1 MNEWLKKKILIT
13 VKAYPNPS
21 AKYDETV
28 CVAGIDVETKEW
40 IRLYPVSYR
49 DIPFPKRFKKYQ
61 IVEIMVT
68 KHAKDLRPESYKP
81 DIESIKIV
89 DELSTKND
97 PYWKDRREI
106 ILPTV
111 SKSMCEI
118 QRLYDLGK
126 QKTLGVFKP
135 KKIIDFSIVEGEA
148 EWSHK
153 KGSTLAQLSL
163 FNPQKKVLEKI
174 PYTFKYVYIC
184 DDTNCQGHSQST
196 LDWEVAESYRSWRTR
211 YPNIEILKQKIRQK
225 YFDEICGIDR
235 ETYFFVGSHSLHPIF
250 MILGVFWPKK

>member
-1 MNEWLKKKILIT
+1 MSEWSKKKILIT

-28 CVAGIDVETKEW
+28 CVAGIDINTKEW

-49 DIPFPKRFKKYQ
+49 DMPFPKRFKKYQ

-68 KHAKDLRPESYKP
+68 KHTRDPRPESYKP
-81 DIESIKIV
+81 DIESIRIIG
-89 DELSTKND
+89 ELSTKND
-97 PYWKDRREI
+97 PCWKDRRNI

-118 QRLYDLGK
+118 QRLYNADK

-135 KKIIDFSIVEGEA
+135 TRIIDFSIVEGEA
-148 EWSHK
+148 KWSHK
-153 KGSTLAQLSL
+153 KGSTLAQVSL
-163 FNPQKKVLEKI
+163 FNPQKKILEKI

-184 DDTNCQGHSQST
+184 DDSDCQGHSQST
-196 LDWEVAESYRSWRTR
+196 IDWEVAESWRTWR
-211 YPNIEILKQKIRQK
+211 AKYPNLEILKQKLRQK
-225 YFDEICGIDR
+225 YFDQICAKERHI
-235 ETYFFVGSHSLHPIF
+235 SLLVPILY
-250 MILGVFWPKK
+250 ILFL